1 MRHCALCFSLRK
13 PSASWSAD
21 LVGELSEGR
30 DAAVF
35 ATVGDRVRTAARE
48 PSPGDRLLAG
58 FSETD
63 LGIGAETH
71 LAGVALPKEAEN
83 PFLRPGR
90 RDGQL

>member
-1 MRHCALCFSLRK
+1 LRAVFVVSEALALFGH
-13 PSASWSAD
+13 D
-21 LVGELSEGR
+21 LVGEFPERR
-30 DAAVF
+30 DAPVLF
-35 ATVGDRVRTAARE
+35 ALGDRVDAAARE

-63 LGIGAETH
+63 LGIAAEPH